1 VDPFVRADALRSLQ
15 ASDMYPGMSARAER
29 PYSTMSTSLRC
40 ERLDLARQLPGE
52 VLLDERPEFALLDL
66 ALSPVPPSSADLSCA
81 LSADDLLTADVS
93 SELSEQETQMLL
105 QNGVA
110 PWDNSP
116 DVSRMI
122 LQRLRSQN
130 LQCLVPPPIGKP
142 LLPAISAPFCDV
154 RQLQYRGLGN
164 APLCT
169 ASTSSSV
176 TAPSSVP
183 ALGLR
188 RNVSVSE
195 MSPWDD

>member
-1 VDPFVRADALRSLQ
+1 VDAFVRADALRSLQ
-15 ASDMYPGMSARAER
+15 ASDMYPGMSATAER
-29 PYSTMSTSLRC
+29 PYSALSTSLC
-40 ERLDLARQLPGE
+40 GDRLDLARQLPRE
-52 VLLDERPEFALLDL
+52 LVLDERPEYALLDL
-66 ALSPVPPSSADLSCA
+66 ALSAVPPSPADLSCA
-81 LSADDLLTADVS
+81 LSVDDLLTPDVS
-93 SELSEQETQMLL
+93 SELSEQETQILL

-122 LQRLRSQN
+122 LQRLRYQN
-130 LQCLVPPPIGKP
+130 LQSVAHPPGGKP
-142 LLPAISAPFCDV
+142 LLPALSAPFFDAHHV
-154 RQLQYRGLGN
+154 QNQGSRN

-195 MSPWDD
+195 MSHWDD

>member
-1 VDPFVRADALRSLQ
+1 VDAFVRADALRSLQ
-15 ASDMYPGMSARAER
+15 ASDMYPGMSATAER
-29 PYSTMSTSLRC
+29 PYSALSTSLC
-40 ERLDLARQLPGE
+40 GDRLDLARQLPRE
-52 VLLDERPEFALLDL
+52 LVLDERPEYALLDL
-66 ALSPVPPSSADLSCA
+66 ALSCA
-81 LSADDLLTADVS
+81 LSVDDLLTPDVS
-93 SELSEQETQMLL
+93 SELSEQETQILL

-122 LQRLRSQN
+122 LQRLRYQN
-130 LQCLVPPPIGKP
+130 LQSVAHPPGGKP
-142 LLPAISAPFCDV
+142 LLPALSAPFFDAHHV
-154 RQLQYRGLGN
+154 QNQGSRN

-195 MSPWDD
+195 MSHWDD